1 MYLRQ
6 NTTKN
11 GKIDVIYWFVSL
23 AQLQLQQD
31 VLPRGECCDG
41 KAPEEVVSG
50 QYLLTNSEETYRNI

>member
-23 AQLQLQQD
+23 VQLQLQQD

-50 QYLLTNSEETYRNI
+50 QYL